1 MKQLELEAKQSNRR
15 QARENARDKV
25 TIGRLIEQVAQN
37 VLTNH
42 RAKLSETRGAFLES
56 PKNVSVRKM

>member
-25 TIGRLIEQVAQN
+25 TIGRLIEQVAASN
-37 VLTNH
+37 
-42 RAKLSETRGAFLES
+42 SC
-56 PKNVSVRKM
+56 